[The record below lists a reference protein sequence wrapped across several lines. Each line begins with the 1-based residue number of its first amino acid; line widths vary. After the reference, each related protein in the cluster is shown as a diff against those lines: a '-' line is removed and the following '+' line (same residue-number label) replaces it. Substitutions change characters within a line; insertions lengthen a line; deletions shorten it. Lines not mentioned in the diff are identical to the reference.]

1 MMKNNTAKIEL
12 YADLHCPYAYLT
24 AYRLRKLR
32 DEYEGQVTIVH
43 RSLSLEYI
51 NRRPTPKMIL
61 DEETP
66 ILMLEEPEI
75 PYRPWK
81 RDLTHWPVTMWP
93 AFEAVKCAEK
103 QDAVYAN
110 DLDWAIRKAFFA
122 DSRCISMRHV
132 LLDLAQDVG
141 LDMDRFIDDFDSGST
156 KRQVLYEAR
165 TGWEELKVEGS
176 PTFVLPSGR
185 QFSYLALPKVKL
197 DRQQNYRAKIVEP
210 ASCSRDNC
218 LDAYRQL
225 FKQAINET
233 KQREVPQ
240 LAING
245 VQL

>member
-1 MMKNNTAKIEL
+1 MMKNNTVKIEL
-12 YADLHCPYAYLT
+12 YADLHCPYAYIT

-32 DEYEGQVTIVH
+32 DDYEGQVTIVH
-43 RSLSLEYI
+43 RSLPLEYV
-51 NRRPTPKMIL
+51 NRRPTPKTIL

-66 ILMLEEPEI
+66 ILMLEEPDI

-103 QDAVYAN
+103 QAAEYAN

-141 LDMDRFIDDFDSGST
+141 LDMDRFTEDFDSGST
-156 KRQVLYEAR
+156 KHQVLHEAQ
-165 TGWEELKVEGS
+165 TGWEELEVEGS
-176 PTFVLPSGR
+176 PTFVLPSGQ
-185 QFSYLALPKVKL
+185 QFSFLALPKVKL
-197 DRQQNYRAKIVEP
+197 DRLRNYRVAAVEP
-210 ASCSRDNC
+210 ARCSSDDC
-218 LDAYRQL
+218 LDTYRQL
-225 FKQAINET
+225 FEQAINEA

-240 LAING
+240 LAVNG
-245 VQL
+245 VYL